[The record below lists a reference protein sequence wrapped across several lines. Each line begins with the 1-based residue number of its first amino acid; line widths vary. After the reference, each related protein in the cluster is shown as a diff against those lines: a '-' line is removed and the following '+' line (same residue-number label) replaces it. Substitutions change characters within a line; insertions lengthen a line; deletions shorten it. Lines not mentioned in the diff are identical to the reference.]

1 MNTEKKNQSL
11 FLKIIP
17 YLDRYGI
24 LILLLLMILALHILQ
39 PDVFLSWRNVT
50 NVFKQISWQSMLA
63 LGVFMVIVTAGI
75 DLSVGS
81 IMMLSLM
88 LLAIVAKAGMPWYIV
103 VIVPMLAGLL
113 CGMFNGLGITL
124 LRMPHPFIMT
134 LGTLYI
140 FRGAGNL
147 VSGGVPISGFTE
159 EVRYLGHGRIDL
171 TWLGLEESQR
181 ESLYAKFLKLPLYE
195 DMAPWN
201 IILSGPN
208 MDYIDY
214 DTRGITYD
222 VEIPDAYKVMTALMN
237 YERSVKDFHKCGSKA
252 RTIYG
257 IPFISDC
264 VGASFNQIDQDSM
277 PKCGSDLAY
286 PVPCI
291 DGKCHSDYISCLKSM
306 NNDENHRDGN
316 GNNNSSMNDSE
327 WWNAESD
334 RIMSK
339 SLLDNIFNGT
349 SVYSLG

>member
-1 MNTEKKNQSL
+1 MNIALDEEVYNNVSAALHSNEISKSHYQYNGDHVLLQNKYNKHNNIKLPLGLHPLSNNIVSVKL
-11 FLKIIP
+11 ARDKDSFPIP
-17 YLDRYGI
+17 YTVIQGVTLICI
-24 LILLLLMILALHILQ
+24 L
-39 PDVFLSWRNVT
+39 R
-50 NVFKQISWQSMLA
+50 
-63 LGVFMVIVTAGI
+63 
-75 DLSVGS
+75 
-81 IMMLSLM
+81 
-88 LLAIVAKAGMPWYIV
+88 
-103 VIVPMLAGLL
+103 
-113 CGMFNGLGITL
+113 
-124 LRMPHPFIMT
+124 
-134 LGTLYI
+134 
-140 FRGAGNL
+140 
-147 VSGGVPISGFTE
+147 
-159 EVRYLGHGRIDL
+159 
-171 TWLGLEESQR
+171 LGLEESQR

-264 VGASFNQIDQDSM
+264 VGASFGQMNEDSM

-306 NNDENHRDGN
+306 NNDESHRDGN
-316 GNNNSSMNDSE
+316 GNNNSSMNNSE
-327 WWNAESD
+327 WNSESD

-339 SLLDNIFNGT
+339 SL
-349 SVYSLG
+349 